1 LYLKKFNPTTN
12 GVRHKLQV
20 SSYFLNFKSLKF
32 LRSGFKKNSGRNLTG
47 RITVNHKA
55 NYTSRLHTHVD
66 MLRKTIN
73 LGVVIALKK
82 DCSRGAFMAL
92 IKFSNGSYAYT
103 LAPHGCIN
111 GMIYQTIVFP
121 ELFSTNYKV
130 GYNVI
135 LKNLQSRSIFFN
147 IEIKP
152 GHGGKFSRSAGTYC
166 VLINNDLVAGFSK
179 IRLPSLKI
187 ITISSYCLVTLG
199 RCSNVFKQNT
209 VIGNAGYN
217 VRKGYRPTVRGVAMN
232 PVDHPHGGRTKT
244 NSPEVTPWGKVAKR
258 GK

>member
-1 LYLKKFNPTTN
+1 MYLKKFKPTTN
-12 GVRHKLQV
+12 GVRHKLQL
-20 SSYFLNFKSLKF
+20 SSYFLNNKSFNF
-32 LRSGFKKNSGRNLTG
+32 LRSGFKKNSGRNITG
-47 RITVNHKA
+47 RITVNHKF

-66 MLRKTIN
+66 FFRQVTNAGI
-73 LGVVIALKK
+73 VIALKK
-82 DCSRGAFMAL
+82 DCSRTSLMSL
-92 IKFSNGSYAYT
+92 IKFSNGSYIYSLT
-103 LAPHGCIN
+103 PHGCVQGN
-111 GMIYQTIVFP
+111 LYQTIIFP
-121 ELFSTNYKV
+121 ELFSTTYNI

-135 LKNLQSRSIFFN
+135 LKNLESRSIFFN

-152 GHGGKFSRSAGTYC
+152 GFGGKYARSAGTYC
-166 VLINNDLVAGFSK
+166 ILVHNDSVSLTSK
-179 IRLPSLKI
+179 IKLPSSKI

-217 VRKGYRPTVRGVAMN
+217 VRKGIRPSVRGVAMN

-244 NSPEVTPWGKVAKR
+244 NSPEVTPWGKVAKK